1 MAARPDFLATAIGHI
16 KESADTPDA
25 EAYISQQIIGGGV
38 AGGGGWQLITVD
50 LSTPGLDQ
58 SFTGQR
64 RTVAGVEYEQDPAT
78 GIWDVDADSGPNPVD
93 DALAGRL
100 TLSRLSIER
109 TANGFALTGTYP
121 ADPAV
126 QRVRVEVDG
135 ATNRLRAVG
144 IVAEEPRATLE
155 GLIEQDGGP
164 LHSTQRF
171 DVASYD
177 FDVAPIVV
185 PPLGRATFVAPD
197 RGAAFL
203 VSVPDGWEP
212 IPEDELN
219 TGGGIVFGYEAP
231 ENNALI
237 LLLDFVA
244 STDLN
249 TLEKYAVFVED
260 QALAGLFIESSL
272 PVTTLQGAQAWQ
284 FEGIDPDEGWHF
296 KRLVYMSPQAVAF
309 NVVLVQG
316 LDELGLPVTAWD
328 EDPALVDFILNSFLV
343 FRGEG
348 F

>member
-25 EAYISQQIIGGGV
+25 EAYISQQIIGGRV
-38 AGGGGWQLITVD
+38 AGGDGWQLITVD

-171 DVASYD
+171 
-177 FDVAPIVV
+177 
-185 PPLGRATFVAPD
+185 
-197 RGAAFL
+197 
-203 VSVPDGWEP
+203 
-212 IPEDELN
+212 
-219 TGGGIVFGYEAP
+219 
-231 ENNALI
+231 
-237 LLLDFVA
+237 
-244 STDLN
+244 
-249 TLEKYAVFVED
+249 VED

-296 KRLVYMSPQAVAF
+296 KRLVYMSPQAVV